1 MDEKKKM
8 KVLVVDDEL
17 PLLEVM
23 QDILRELGYHCIGAS
38 DGLEALDVVRST
50 PDIDI
55 VISDIKMPRLSGL
68 NLVKTLS
75 EERPDIITIIM
86 TGYID
91 SDILVSVLRAGAY
104 DFLPKPYDARAITMI
119 LERSVEKRRVVLENE
134 RLLEELKKA
143 NRKLTKQQKMLEQ
156 KVLASDKNLQK
167 KYQELR
173 FINDVMKTINSS
185 LDFNETI
192 HYILEVVREVLSAT
206 TVSVMLL
213 DDEKRYLTVIDGIG
227 DTTGFIGERVRV
239 GEGVAGWVA
248 KNNKPLLV
256 KDTGDEGLPVE
267 LQNERNSYSAS
278 SFISIPLVTIK
289 KGVIGVLNVTNK
301 EDGKSFNE
309 EELDVLKIF
318 SEQAAIDIENT
329 IIYEELESYYLQTV
343 RALSK
348 AIEAKDVY
356 TRGHSERVTIFALEL
371 AREIGYSDEQLRN
384 LELAGILHD
393 IGKIGVPVHILTKPG
408 KLTDIEFDQMKRHP
422 VIGEE
427 IIKDIKFLESCR
439 MIIRNH
445 HERMDGRGY
454 PDGVRGSE
462 IPEEVRI
469 MTIADAFDAMTSDR
483 PYRAALPVDEAV
495 RRLRHDSGTQFD
507 KKLVEIFVNN
517 VVPKM
522 H

>member
-1 MDEKKKM
+1 M
-8 KVLVVDDEL
+8 
-17 PLLEVM
+17 
-23 QDILRELGYHCIGAS
+23 
-38 DGLEALDVVRST
+38 
-50 PDIDI
+50 
-55 VISDIKMPRLSGL
+55 
-68 NLVKTLS
+68 
-75 EERPDIITIIM
+75 
-86 TGYID
+86 
-91 SDILVSVLRAGAY
+91 
-104 DFLPKPYDARAITMI
+104 
-119 LERSVEKRRVVLENE
+119 
-134 RLLEELKKA
+134 
-143 NRKLTKQQKMLEQ
+143 
-156 KVLASDKNLQK
+156 
-167 KYQELR
+167 
-173 FINDVMKTINSS
+173 
-185 LDFNETI
+185 
-192 HYILEVVREVLSAT
+192 
-206 TVSVMLL
+206 
-213 DDEKRYLTVIDGIG
+213 
-227 DTTGFIGERVRV
+227 
-239 GEGVAGWVA
+239 
-248 KNNKPLLV
+248 
-256 KDTGDEGLPVE
+256 
-267 LQNERNSYSAS
+267 
-278 SFISIPLVTIK
+278 
-289 KGVIGVLNVTNK
+289 TNK

-309 EELDVLKIF
+309 EELEVLKIF

-371 AREIGYSDEQLRN
+371 ARELGYSEEKLRN

-439 MIIRNH
+439 AIIRNH

-454 PDGVRGSE
+454 PDGTKGSE

-483 PYRAALPVDEAV
+483 PYRAALPVEEAV
-495 RRLRHDSGTQFD
+495 RRLKLDSGTQFD
-507 KKLVEIFVNN
+507 KNLVEIFVNN

>member
-1 MDEKKKM
+1 M
-8 KVLVVDDEL
+8 
-17 PLLEVM
+17 
-23 QDILRELGYHCIGAS
+23 
-38 DGLEALDVVRST
+38 
-50 PDIDI
+50 
-55 VISDIKMPRLSGL
+55 
-68 NLVKTLS
+68 
-75 EERPDIITIIM
+75 
-86 TGYID
+86 
-91 SDILVSVLRAGAY
+91 
-104 DFLPKPYDARAITMI
+104 
-119 LERSVEKRRVVLENE
+119 
-134 RLLEELKKA
+134 
-143 NRKLTKQQKMLEQ
+143 
-156 KVLASDKNLQK
+156 
-167 KYQELR
+167 
-173 FINDVMKTINSS
+173 
-185 LDFNETI
+185 
-192 HYILEVVREVLSAT
+192 
-206 TVSVMLL
+206 
-213 DDEKRYLTVIDGIG
+213 
-227 DTTGFIGERVRV
+227 
-239 GEGVAGWVA
+239 
-248 KNNKPLLV
+248 
-256 KDTGDEGLPVE
+256 
-267 LQNERNSYSAS
+267 
-278 SFISIPLVTIK
+278 
-289 KGVIGVLNVTNK
+289 TNK

-309 EELDVLKIF
+309 EEVEVLKIF

-371 AREIGYSDEQLRN
+371 AREMGYSDEQLRN

-427 IIKDIKFLESCR
+427 IIKDIKFLETCR
-439 MIIRNH
+439 VIIRNH

-454 PDGVRGSE
+454 PDGTGGSE

-507 KKLVEIFVNN
+507 KNLVEIFVNN

>member
-1 MDEKKKM
+1 MDENNKM

-23 QDILRELGYHCIGAS
+23 QDILKELGYDCIGAN
-38 DGLEALDVVRST
+38 DGLEALEIVRET

-75 EERPDIITIIM
+75 EERPDIIPIIM

-119 LERSVEKRRVVLENE
+119 LERSVEKRRVILENE
-134 RLLEELKKA
+134 HLLDELKKA
-143 NRKLTKQQKMLEQ
+143 NKKLTRQQKMLEQ
-156 KVLASDKNLQK
+156 KVLASDKTLHK

-192 HYILEVVREVLSAT
+192 HYILKVVREVLSAT
-206 TVSVMLL
+206 TVSIMLL
-213 DDEKRYLTVIDGIG
+213 DDEKKHLTVIDGIG
-227 DTTGFIGERVRV
+227 DTSGYIGERVRV
-239 GEGVAGWVA
+239 GEGIAGWVA
-248 KNNKPLLV
+248 EHNEPLLV
-256 KDTGDEGLPVE
+256 KDTSEEDLPVE
-267 LQNERNSYSAS
+267 LKGERSKYLAA

-301 EDGKSFNE
+301 EDGKSFTE
-309 EELDVLKIF
+309 EELEILKIF

-371 AREIGYSDEQLRN
+371 AREIGYNEEQLRN

-408 KLTDIEFDQMKRHP
+408 KLTDIEYDQMKRHP

-427 IIKDIKFLESCR
+427 IIKDIKFLETCR
-439 MIIRNH
+439 AIIRNH

-454 PDGVRGSE
+454 PDGLSGDE

-483 PYRAALPVDEAV
+483 PYRAALPLDEAV
-495 RRLRHDSGTQFD
+495 RRLNHDTGTQFD
-507 KKLVEIFVNN
+507 KNLVGIFVNN